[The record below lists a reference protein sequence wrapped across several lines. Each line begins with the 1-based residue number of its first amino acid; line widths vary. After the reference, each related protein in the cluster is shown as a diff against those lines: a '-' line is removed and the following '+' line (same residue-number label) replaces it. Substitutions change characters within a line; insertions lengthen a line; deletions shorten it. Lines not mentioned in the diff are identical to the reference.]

1 MYRRINPTSPQ
12 ELPLRMLFQPV
23 REGLFYRACEA
34 DTFRGLLAAMLDEP
48 DYETSNAETR
58 LVNRLRLSDDIV
70 LVAELEGRRLHVR
83 EGPGPD
89 TIDISSDEPFVRSL
103 HSLGVVS
110 LQPGFTQEDS
120 KSGS

>member
-1 MYRRINPTSPQ
+1 
-12 ELPLRMLFQPV
+12 MLFQPV

-120 KSGS
+120 KSGIGTQ